1 MSEPALRVVEG
12 LPAVLDALDLETIDV
27 DLYRDRHE
35 ITNSGR
41 VYGGQVA
48 AQALV
53 AAERTVE
60 VSMRTHSLH
69 AYFLRP
75 GEAAE
80 RVVFRVDRPHDGRTF
95 ARRCVT
101 AVQRGRPI
109 LCLEASFTAGGE
121 AATHHRR
128 PPEGTPDAPDCV
140 PTVWSVAVAGVQPWT
155 AVELRP
161 TAGREAPGLAQ
172 DVWFRLRG
180 QDRRDGVSE
189 AALLT
194 YLSDLTLAATVKRT
208 DPAITRLTSL
218 DHVMWFHNEVRFD
231 DWLLYAKECA
241 ALGAR
246 RGLTQGSVFSRT
258 GTLVSTVAQEVLVGY
273 S

>member
-1 MSEPALRVVEG
+1 MSEPALRIVEG

-35 ITNSGR
+35 IANGGR
-41 VYGGQVA
+41 LYGGQVA

-53 AAERTVE
+53 AAERTVGAGMA
-60 VSMRTHSLH
+60 VHSLH
-69 AYFLRP
+69 AYFLRA
-75 GEAAE
+75 GDAAE
-80 RVVFRVDRPHDGRTF
+80 RAVFLVDRPQDGRTVT
-95 ARRCVT
+95 RRRVT
-101 AVQRGRPI
+101 AVQHGKAI
-109 LCLEASFTAGGE
+109 LGLEASFTTDR
-121 AATHHRR
+121 AATVRHHR
-128 PPEGTPDAPDCV
+128 PPEDTPDAPDCV
-140 PTVWSVAVAGVQPWT
+140 TTPFTVSVGGVQPWK

-161 TAGREAPGLAQ
+161 AGGGGQGLAQ

-180 QDRRDGVSE
+180 QHRGDGVSQ

-194 YLSDLTLAATVKRT
+194 YLSDLTLAAAVKRT
-208 DPAITRLTSL
+208 DPGITRLTSL

-231 DWLLYAKECA
+231 DWLLYAKDCA

-246 RGLTQGSVFSRT
+246 RGLTRGSVFSRT
-258 GTLVSTVAQEVLVGY
+258 GTLISTVAQEVLVGY

>member
-1 MSEPALRVVEG
+1 MSEPAMRIVEG

-35 ITNSGR
+35 ITHHGR
-41 VYGGQVA
+41 LYGGQVA

-53 AAERTVE
+53 AAERTVDPA
-60 VSMRTHSLH
+60 MRVHSLH

-75 GEAAE
+75 GDAAE

-95 ARRCVT
+95 TRRRVT
-101 AVQRGRPI
+101 AVQHGRHI
-109 LCLEASFTAGGE
+109 LNLEASFTADPE

-128 PPEGTPDAPDCV
+128 PPEGTPAARDCV
-140 PTVWSVAVAGVQPWT
+140 TTPFTVAVGGVQPWK

-161 TAGREAPGLAQ
+161 AGGGGQGLAQ

-180 QDRRDGVSE
+180 QHRHDGVSQ

-194 YLSDLTLAATVKRT
+194 YLSDLTLAAAVKRT
-208 DPAITRLTSL
+208 NPDITRLTSL
-218 DHVMWFHNEVRFD
+218 DHVMWFHDEVRFD
-231 DWLLYAKECA
+231 DWLLYAKDCA

-246 RGLTQGSVFSRT
+246 RGLTQGNVFSRA
-258 GTLVSTVAQEVLVGY
+258 GTLMATVAQEVLVGY